1 MAAVNQIEI
10 RCQHCRRWFPS
21 PILVGD
27 DESFDTNT
35 LIDETVTCPHCG
47 QATGCDPEHIRFSA
61 EGGGRGS

>member
-10 RCQHCRRWFPS
+10 RCQHCDRWFPS

-35 LIDETVTCPHCG
+35 LADETVTCPHCG
-47 QATGCDPEHIRFSA
+47 RPTGCDADHTRFSA
-61 EGGGRGS
+61 EGGRSS